1 MNGSP
6 SEAGYGFSHMY
17 LCFPSY
23 QKDSGTNL
31 TFKRQILSLIFL
43 NSRLSVTQDVELLDF
58 PHSAE
63 APTYKAS

>member
-31 TFKRQILSLIFL
+31 TFKRQILSLISF
-43 NSRLSVTQDVELLDF
+43 NPRLSVTQDVELLDF
-58 PHSAE
+58 THSAE
-63 APTYKAS
+63 APICKAA